1 MRRFNLI
8 STSLP
13 ANMVDR
19 DPMRQFSRQV
29 CDACVNAITDLSRET
44 WRDLSVEPMRGGISV
59 GTEGA
64 ASQIYLDEPPEGMG
78 DFALP
83 CFQLA
88 RYFGAPPDNVAYQIF
103 PNIKVGG
110 DLEPPALAGPYI
122 NFAIAPRRL
131 VEETLRS
138 ALGLGAA
145 YGSLEPRPTRVLLEH
160 TSANPTGPLHV
171 GRARNPI
178 IGDTLARVMR
188 LAGYQ
193 VETQYYLNDMGRQVV
208 LLYWGARRM
217 PGSEGLDEGA
227 APKPDHRRV
236 GGYQAA
242 AKAAEA
248 DPAVEAE
255 VGRVMAAI
263 EGGDSALLEEVRA
276 VALEVMGGIQASLER
291 LDIRHDL
298 VVPESQFVLD
308 GSVQGVV
315 AALKASEH
323 MVVEDEGA
331 LALELE
337 PFGIHG
343 RNTRFVFLRKDG
355 TTLYTTRDLAYH
367 LWKLRRADLLVNVL
381 GEDHKLEARQL
392 EIAMRIMGAEARI
405 EPVFYAF
412 VSLPEG
418 KMSTR
423 QGRTVYLDDLMDE
436 AVTRARDDTRA
447 RRPELDDASVD
458 AIALAVGLGAVRYNI
473 LRVQPEKAMVFKWEE
488 ALSFEGASAPF
499 VQYSYTRA
507 CSILKRA
514 GEEGAPVDA
523 GADASQAAAA
533 LTHPAELGLA
543 RAVAQLPGVVDE
555 CAEERKVHTMALY
568 AEGLASAFNAFYRD
582 VPVLQGGPQRAPR
595 LMLVEASRIALGSA
609 LRTLGVAA
617 PEQM

>member
-1 MRRFNLI
+1 
-8 STSLP
+8 
-13 ANMVDR
+13 MVDR
-19 DPMRQFSRQV
+19 DPMRQFSQQV
-29 CDACVNAITDLSRET
+29 CDACIGAITDLSRET
-44 WRDLSVEPMRGGISV
+44 WRDLALGPMRGGISV
-59 GTEGA
+59 GSEGTS
-64 ASQIYLDEPPEGMG
+64 SQVYLDEPPEGMG

-88 RYFGAPPDNVAYQIF
+88 RYFGAPPENVAYQIF

-110 DLEPPALAGPYI
+110 DLEPPTLAGPYI
-122 NFAIAPRRL
+122 NFAIRPQRL
-131 VEETLRS
+131 VEEALRS
-138 ALGLGAA
+138 ALGLGAG
-145 YGSLEPRPTRVLLEH
+145 YGSLEPKPTRVLLEH

-188 LAGYQ
+188 LAGYP

-217 PGSEGLDEGA
+217 PGVPGPEGGEAL
-227 APKPDHRRV
+227 KPDHRLV

-263 EGGDSALLEEVRA
+263 EGGDSALLKEVQA
-276 VALEVMGGIQASLER
+276 VALEVMGGIQASLDR
-291 LDIRHDL
+291 LDIHHDL

-323 MVVEDEGA
+323 MVEEDEGA

-367 LWKLRRADLLVNVL
+367 LWKLGRADLLVNVL

-392 EIAMRIMGAEARI
+392 EIAMGIMGAEAHI

-436 AVTRARDDTRA
+436 AVSRARQDTRA

-458 AIALAVGLGAVRYNI
+458 AIAHAVGLGAVRYDI

-507 CSILKRA
+507 CSILRKA
-514 GEEGAPVDA
+514 SEEGAPVDPA
-523 GADASQAAAA
+523 ADVVRAAAA

-543 RAVAQLPGVVDE
+543 RVVAHLPGVVDE
-555 CAEERKVHTMALY
+555 CAEERKVHTLALY
-568 AEGLASAFNAFYRD
+568 AEGLASTFNAFYRD
-582 VPVLQGGPQRAPR
+582 VHVLQGGPQRAPR
-595 LMLVEASRIALGSA
+595 LLLVEAARIALGSA
-609 LRTLGVAA
+609 LRTLGVAT